1 MSHGRSPGKEFGSAN
16 QSICEWSKNG
26 GRTRNKTVVEI
37 DEAKKALELFDGG
50 GLRIVS
56 DGLNMRGKRCH
67 TGSGDVVAKEI
78 NSGLSKRTLF
88 GIHQDTIG
96 GQ

>member
-1 MSHGRSPGKEFGSAN
+1 MRDKP
-16 QSICEWSKNG
+16 
-26 GRTRNKTVVEI
+26 VVEI

-78 NSGLSKRTLF
+78 NGGLSKRTLF